1 MAPTAPSRRG
11 RRPCK
16 SVKVKPGKLL
26 RVLCVA
32 KTAPTAYT
40 LDEPEQGT
48 LAVRFTSGATAYC
61 ATFGGDRTVDS
72 GTNPPNGGGKGKFKA
87 KDAVAVPCAPAPAPC
102 P

>member
-1 MAPTAPSRRG
+1 LMAER
-11 RRPCK
+11 
-16 SVKVKPGKLL
+16 
-26 RVLCVA
+26 
-32 KTAPTAYT
+32 
-40 LDEPEQGT
+40 
-48 LAVRFTSGATAYC
+48 SGEHA